1 MPTCSMKYGI
11 QGGSSPHLFAPFTP
25 MIESG
30 GGFVTRGFSFKGAQ
44 MSIRALRARTF
55 LRLPSSLRS
64 NKMSLQNEKRKINYA
79 EVITVLCA
87 AEISCWRVTRFIPFI
102 TLKNR

>member
-55 LRLPSSLRS
+55 FTFTLIIEIKQDESA
-64 NKMSLQNEKRKINYA
+64 KRKKENQ
-79 EVITVLCA
+79 LCR
-87 AEISCWRVTRFIPFI
+87 SHNCLVCG
-102 TLKNR
+102 